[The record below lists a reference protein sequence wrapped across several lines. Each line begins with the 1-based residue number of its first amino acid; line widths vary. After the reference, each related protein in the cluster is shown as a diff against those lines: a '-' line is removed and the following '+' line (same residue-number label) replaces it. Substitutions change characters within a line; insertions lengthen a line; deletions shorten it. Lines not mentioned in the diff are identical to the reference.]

1 MSLTDDSRKQL
12 VAKDVPLS
20 RVGKLKNLFQV
31 GRPIPV
37 EEIPGGPP
45 VAVIT
50 NDPKRVIR
58 PPVSQYPVNRPVG
71 AGGSPVGVTVEE
83 LTISGSRPVP
93 VPAPKSQPTPASP
106 QVTRRYGNPNY
117 VPASGPPTGPLSS
130 SPLTQPTALPPSYP
144 LAPSAQLPS
153 TNKASNSS
161 EPQAAD
167 IPPAT
172 PTPSSI
178 TASVVTSSS
187 PLPNDAE
194 PSNQTPQYS
203 VAGVRN
209 ARKPGPGAVR
219 PKPTGAKPATGGAAA
234 PETPTPEASNALV
247 GTIVT
252 AKPVAISGSSSLENL
267 NSSAAGGAF
276 NPIVPRSE
284 SASSLPQLRSSTLL
298 VDPLKTPTP
307 ELGSGEDLGSA
318 TPRANS
324 TSDLTS
330 STTPAP
336 KSAEEAAKELQT
348 RFLKPDAQ
356 SQAAGAGG
364 KENEQNALNSMFEKN
379 RHGSF
384 MSANDAT
391 ALRASTAGEAS
402 AADAAKEEENSEESS
417 SEAAYEPQSE
427 EGGREGDE
435 SGANGSMDDLQN
447 NWQEEEEGSDDD
459 AIGQRIRR
467 APHAAG
473 GGNKQRSIANFTP
486 KPEQLS
492 ALDNGEF
499 HYQAP
504 GLLPMEVEEA
514 AASEPFPAPTLVHKH
529 SKLKFSVQPLNVYTT
544 YSADEYDRKARF
556 TILLTVAHSTTLS
569 PVFSFSFSERGHR
582 PAGRVCRVRARET
595 YRKDGGVRARARQ
608 GRRGPRHFDRRCAP
622 TRCDSFQLSL
632 ERNRMHTVSVS
643 VK

>member
-1 MSLTDDSRKQL
+1 MSLADDSRKQL

-20 RVGKLKNLFQV
+20 RVNKLKSLFQV

-37 EEIPGGPP
+37 EEIPGEAP

-50 NDPKRVIR
+50 NDPKRVSR
-58 PPVSQYPVNRPVG
+58 PLVSQYPVNRPVG
-71 AGGSPVGVTVEE
+71 AGSSPVGVTIEE

-144 LAPSAQLPS
+144 LAQLPS
-153 TNKASNSS
+153 SIKTSNSS

-172 PTPSSI
+172 PTPSSL
-178 TASVVTSSS
+178 TASVVTFSST
-187 PLPNDAE
+187 LPNDAE

-219 PKPTGAKPATGGAAA
+219 PKPIGAKPATGGAAA
-234 PETPTPEASNALV
+234 PVTPTPEASNALV

-267 NSSAAGGAF
+267 NTSAAGG
-276 NPIVPRSE
+276 PIDPPVPRSE
-284 SASSLPQLRSSTLL
+284 SASSLPQLPSSTLP

-307 ELGSGEDLGSA
+307 ELGSGDDLGSA

-330 STTPAP
+330 STTPQP
-336 KSAEEAAKELQT
+336 KSAEDAAKDLQM
-348 RFLKPDAQ
+348 RFPKPDTQ
-356 SQAAGAGG
+356 SQAAGG

-391 ALRASTAGEAS
+391 ALRQSTAGEPL
-402 AADAAKEEENSEESS
+402 AADATKEEENSEESS

-435 SGANGSMDDLQN
+435 LGANGSMDDLQN

-473 GGNKQRSIANFTP
+473 GGNKHRSIVNFTP
-486 KPEQLS
+486 KQEQLS

-504 GLLPMEVEEA
+504 GLLSMEEEEA

-529 SKLKFSVQPLNVYTT
+529 TKLKFSVQPFNVYTT
-544 YSADEYDRKARF
+544 YSADEYDRKARSLY
-556 TILLTVAHSTTLS
+556 TCTTTYSIHMRAS
-569 PVFSFSFSERGHR
+569 PLFSFRTRRSIRWPRLQSTSSRNVSKRWRCSSSSSTRAQRASAFRSSVRVKSILSSFSN
-582 PAGRVCRVRARET
+582 
-595 YRKDGGVRARARQ
+595 
-608 GRRGPRHFDRRCAP
+608 
-622 TRCDSFQLSL
+622 SI
-632 ERNRMHTVSVS
+632 
-643 VK
+643 